1 MAVSVAAMMP
11 VSVVMSAML
20 SVVLVLCGLL
30 PFGFT
35 SEVPTK
41 AAAGSQ

>member
-11 VSVVMSAML
+11 VYLVMSAML
-20 SVVLVLCGLL
+20 SVVPVLCGLL
-30 PFGFT
+30 LFGFT

-41 AAAGSQ
+41 AVASSQ